1 MITSNEESTPM
12 LAAGS
17 RIGEYDLIRYVTS
30 GAMSEVYEGRRAGSE
45 TSVAVKILH
54 LDLCLYPTVVT
65 RFLNEALALEALKH
79 ERIIALFAWGR
90 LPEKPP
96 FMVLEWLPCS
106 LEQALERAGGPL
118 ELAVAARIA
127 AQIAEA
133 TATMHDRGI
142 VHRDLKPA
150 NILLTEGDLGR
161 AEIKLADFGL
171 IKVLGKKTGITVPGA
186 MAPIDVYP
194 LSTAGSD
201 LLGTC
206 EYMAPEQW
214 IQSKN
219 VDARADVYSLGVLL
233 FQMIT
238 GELPFQAVQ
247 PKDWMALHTLR
258 TPPLHRLD
266 GLTPLPLRDLIA
278 RMLSKKIAPRPT
290 MREVMSELA
299 LVQ

>member
-1 MITSNEESTPM
+1 MH
-12 LAAGS
+12 AAGS
-17 RIGEYDLIRYVTS
+17 RVGDYDLVRYVTS
-30 GAMSEVYEGRRAGSE
+30 GAMSEVYEGRRSGSE

-54 LDLCLYPTVVT
+54 LDLCLYPNVVT

-90 LPEKPP
+90 LPETPP

-106 LEQALERAGGPL
+106 LEQALARAAGPL
-118 ELAVAARIA
+118 STAVAARIG

-133 TATMHDRGI
+133 AAALHDRGI

-150 NILLTEGDLGR
+150 NILLTEDNLTR
-161 AEIKLADFGL
+161 AETKLADFGL
-171 IKVLGKKTGITVPGA
+171 MKVLGRKAENAVPGA
-186 MAPIDVYP
+186 AAPIDLFP

-206 EYMAPEQW
+206 ESMAPEQW
-214 IQSKN
+214 IQSKS

-238 GELPFQAVQ
+238 GALPFVAAQ

-258 TPPLHRLD
+258 TPPLDRLD
-266 GLTPLPLRDLIA
+266 ELAPLPLRELIA

-299 LVQ
+299 MAQ